1 MDLLVEIVS
10 PDGTVFR
17 GEAHRFRAPGVEG
30 AFEVLR
36 GHAPMLAAVGVG
48 TAYITLADGRRVAYA
63 VSGGFVEVLDDRVIL
78 LAETAEPAAEID
90 LDRAREA
97 EQSALARLE
106 ASQSPEERRAAQER
120 LEKQRNRLRA
130 AMAGA

>member
-36 GHAPMLAAVGVG
+36 GHAPMLAACG
-48 TAYITLADGRRVAYA
+48 TGTVYITLPDGKRVAYA
-63 VSGGFVEVLDDRVIL
+63 TSGGFVEVLNDRVIL
-78 LAETAEPAAEID
+78 LAETAEPASEID
-90 LDRAREA
+90 VDRAREA
-97 EQSALARLE
+97 EQNALARLE
-106 ASQSPEERRAAQER
+106 ASQSPEERRIAQEK
-120 LEKQRNRLRA
+120 LDKQRSRLRA
-130 AMAGA
+130 AMASV